1 MCDDRMHDIYQ
12 CLPITLIVE
21 SKSLKMSCKSQEDLV
36 PAFHSSIYSYFVLQ
50 LCWTSA
56 CPLKM
61 TLLLQRTL
69 RTLFS
74 FSQSTFF
81 SAQPFSSHLLL
92 GTRALFMSQ
101 QVYSSYR
108 VFFLWRAYG
117 YPHSILGTLHLYT
130 QTILYLLFI
139 VTFWYITCR
148 FLCILSSLDCK
159 LYKHRGCVCLTHSC
173 SLSL

>member
-1 MCDDRMHDIYQ
+1 MKFLTKMCDDRMHDIYQ

-21 SKSLKMSCKSQEDLV
+21 SKSLNMSCKSQEDLV
-36 PAFHSSIYSYFVLQ
+36 PAFHSSVYSYFALQ

-81 SAQPFSSHLLL
+81 SAQPLSSHLLL

-108 VFFLWRAYG
+108 FFFLWRALWISPQYIR
-117 YPHSILGTLHLYT
+117 YPSPLYPDYPVLT
-130 QTILYLLFI
+130 FHCYFLIYNLPFSLYL
-139 VTFWYITCR
+139 V
-148 FLCILSSLDCK
+148 
-159 LYKHRGCVCLTHSC
+159 LTG
-173 SLSL
+173 L